1 MDTTISR
8 KNQSFLW
15 TGKVSGYDTTIWKPI
30 TGTPTLSSD
39 KIRINAAEITTF
51 LALKNGDVEIG
62 ITVPTAPT
70 AGDSRFFGIYSPTL
84 STKGKMLFSVEDDE
98 CFVLAHDDD
107 GTEIFKEQI
116 VWDSDWTNAEARYR
130 ISWNAN
136 QILFSVNGT
145 IVYQTNDTVVAR
157 LIPSLP
163 NNITIKNANSD
174 NLDVSYLAIRT
185 SSELNDKLISP
196 GGGLATSAK
205 QDAQTAILTTIDA
218 DTSAMVTDLAAIEVL
233 QTAANASLDD
243 IETVLEDVH
252 NNPANLLRT
261 AEQDPLNFA
270 FQPEKLVAVTNG
282 TDGTYT
288 YYVDL
293 ATFRKGAIQLLL
305 DGGSGSVTVTVEGSC
320 QDDGTAPASCNYVDI
335 TNALFGAATFTASNI
350 LFDKEGY
357 FTGLKYLKIKV
368 VADTTGAN
376 NADWT
381 IFVNKVW

>member
-145 IVYQTNDTVVAR
+145 IVYQTSDPAVAR

-163 NNITIKNANSD
+163 NNITIKNVNSD

-218 DTSAMVTDLAAIEVL
+218 DTSAIK
-233 QTAANASLDD
+233 TATESSATSLDD
-243 IETVLEDVH
+243 IEAVLEDVH
-252 NNPANLLRT
+252 DNPANLLRT
-261 AEQDPLNFA
+261 AEQDPLNYA
-270 FQPEKLVAVTNG
+270 FQPETVAVVTNG
-282 TDGTYT
+282 TDGTYI

-320 QDDGTAPASCNYVDI
+320 QDDGTAPASCTYVDI
-335 TNALFGAATFTASNI
+335 TNALFGSATFTTSNI

-357 FTGLKYLKIKV
+357 FAGLKYLKIKV
-368 VADTTGAN
+368 IADTTGAN